1 MRFKRPQVRYANTP
15 QPATPYQS
23 AAQAWDER
31 IGSARV
37 QAKNWRFMAF
47 GCLTLAVLMAGG
59 LVWRSAQSI
68 VTPYVIEVDNSG
80 QVRAVGEAA
89 TPYRP
94 SDAQIAYHLGRFIG
108 LVRSLSIDPIVVRQN
123 WLDAYD
129 YTTDK
134 GAVVL
139 NEYARVNDPFARIGK
154 ESVTV
159 QISSVT
165 RASDTSFNVRWTE
178 TRFVNGALDRTERW
192 NAAHRAARAQ
202 KPPGHLRQRA
212 VVEPRT
218 GSERRS
224 KTMNDLFRKSALPIM
239 LLALTGCA
247 TQGKPPPSISLDE
260 PVQAQPLPEPPTPV
274 EVVAVPQ
281 VLPMPAQMKPVPDA
295 KSVAEPADETVRV
308 SRANAEARIA
318 PTREGYVNAIQVW
331 PFTDG
336 ALYQVYAAV
345 GRVTVIALQPGEE
358 LVTVAAGDTVRW
370 IVGDTSSGSGDA
382 LRVNVMVKPIRSGLK
397 TNLVITT
404 SRRTYLL
411 ELTSTEKTWMASLS
425 WEYPKD
431 KMLAL
436 QRQAQAAS
444 AVAPVDSGL
453 SLEKIRFRYAVSG
466 SNPPW
471 KPLRAFDD
479 GGKVYI
485 QFPPGIA
492 QGELPPLFVIG
503 AQGDGQLVNYRFRS
517 PYYIVDRLF
526 GAAELRLGGDKGDV
540 VRIERTDG
548 VSGGTRRN

>member
-1 MRFKRPQVRYANTP
+1 M
-15 QPATPYQS
+15 
-23 AAQAWDER
+23 
-31 IGSARV
+31 
-37 QAKNWRFMAF
+37 
-47 GCLTLAVLMAGG
+47 
-59 LVWRSAQSI
+59 
-68 VTPYVIEVDNSG
+68 
-80 QVRAVGEAA
+80 
-89 TPYRP
+89 
-94 SDAQIAYHLGRFIG
+94 
-108 LVRSLSIDPIVVRQN
+108 
-123 WLDAYD
+123 
-129 YTTDK
+129 
-134 GAVVL
+134 
-139 NEYARVNDPFARIGK
+139 
-154 ESVTV
+154 
-159 QISSVT
+159 
-165 RASDTSFNVRWTE
+165 
-178 TRFVNGALDRTERW
+178 
-192 NAAHRAARAQ
+192 NA
-202 KPPGHLRQRA
+202 
-212 VVEPRT
+212 
-218 GSERRS
+218 
-224 KTMNDLFRKSALPIM
+224 LFRKSVLPLI
-239 LLALTGCA
+239 LLALAGCA
-247 TQGKPPPSISLDE
+247 SQGKPPPSISLDE
-260 PVQAQPLPEPPTPV
+260 PVQAQPLPEAPKPV
-274 EVVAVPQ
+274 EVVSVPEPLA
-281 VLPMPAQMKPVPDA
+281 LPGQLMPLSGTGDA
-295 KSVAEPADETVRV
+295 KLAQEPADEKVRV

-345 GRVTVIALQPGEE
+345 GRVTVVALQPGEE

-370 IVGDTSSGSGDA
+370 IVGDTSSGSGAD

-411 ELTSTEKTWMASLS
+411 ELTATEKTWMASVS

-436 QRQAQAAS
+436 QRQAQAAG
-444 AVAPVDSGL
+444 AAAPVDSGL

-479 GGKVYI
+479 GEKVYI

-492 QGELPPLFVIG
+492 HGELPPLFVIG

-548 VSGGTRRN
+548 VGRN

>member
-1 MRFKRPQVRYANTP
+1 M
-15 QPATPYQS
+15 
-23 AAQAWDER
+23 
-31 IGSARV
+31 
-37 QAKNWRFMAF
+37 
-47 GCLTLAVLMAGG
+47 
-59 LVWRSAQSI
+59 
-68 VTPYVIEVDNSG
+68 
-80 QVRAVGEAA
+80 
-89 TPYRP
+89 
-94 SDAQIAYHLGRFIG
+94 
-108 LVRSLSIDPIVVRQN
+108 
-123 WLDAYD
+123 
-129 YTTDK
+129 
-134 GAVVL
+134 
-139 NEYARVNDPFARIGK
+139 
-154 ESVTV
+154 
-159 QISSVT
+159 
-165 RASDTSFNVRWTE
+165 
-178 TRFVNGALDRTERW
+178 
-192 NAAHRAARAQ
+192 NAH
-202 KPPGHLRQRA
+202 
-212 VVEPRT
+212 
-218 GSERRS
+218 
-224 KTMNDLFRKSALPIM
+224 FRKPALPVI
-239 LLALTGCA
+239 LLASTVLFAGCA

-260 PVQAQPLPEPPTPV
+260 PVQAQPLPEAPKPV
-274 EVVAVPQ
+274 EVVSVPEPLA
-281 VLPMPAQMKPVPDA
+281 LPGQLMPLSGTGDA
-295 KSVAEPADETVRV
+295 KLAQEPADEKVRV

-345 GRVTVIALQPGEE
+345 GRVTVVALQPGEE

-370 IVGDTSSGSGDA
+370 IVGDTSSGSGAD

-411 ELTSTEKTWMASLS
+411 ELTATEKTWMASVS

-436 QRQAQAAS
+436 QRQAQAAG
-444 AVAPVDSGL
+444 AAAPVDSGL

-479 GGKVYI
+479 GEKVYI

-492 QGELPPLFVIG
+492 HGELPPLFVIG

-517 PYYIVDRLF
+517 PYYIVDRLV

-548 VSGGTRRN
+548 VGRN